1 MCSIFN
7 QHQNI
12 MSYENQ
18 IWKSCD
24 VIRGHVKESN
34 IPNVMMPFFALIM
47 MESRLVREYN
57 KIQDELMNSWG
68 IESKDELD
76 EDDKKDLEQDV
87 IDELKGQKRGYN
99 AIIVEQGRRLRDVCK
114 SSVNFF
120 ADFTDY
126 LNAFDDETRVLLGVD
141 KNSDESFLGL
151 NSYIKNLRAKKI
163 LHEFTKEWAQI
174 DLSTFTNSDI
184 TTLEEHIK
192 RRWADMSAS
201 TSGEHYTPEDVISLI
216 SQLIG
221 AYGKMGAKFDNNVM
235 LYDMAVGGGNLLY
248 GVEDTL
254 RKEPSMASHS
264 YSTMGQEIN
273 DQLFALAKIESRF
286 RESSQIE
293 YGDTLRND
301 YLSYKKADV
310 VVANPPYGVDWKS
323 AEADVKADTA
333 GRFPYYPAMSDGQ
346 LLFLTHGISK
356 LKEHGKAIIV
366 ANGSPM
372 FSGDVNSGESQIRKW
387 LLDND
392 YVEAWIQL
400 PKEEF
405 FNTQITTYLW
415 VINKDKPASRKD
427 KILLVNAADK
437 FRKLKKSKGKKTN
450 EMSAED
456 RQWVID
462 AFTKFE
468 EIDDNIKV
476 LSKYDFYYNKQQLT
490 LLPEDD
496 NGKYY
501 DQLPEKKAKDGT
513 VSKVAKVPVK
523 NICKVT
529 FDYRVINP
537 DTPPALVLEVENG
550 LVTMAYLDTM
560 GPEDILYKEG
570 DGESVLSDIKSK
582 IASLTNARIRV
593 DTVGGEYWHQEG
605 ESYLPSIFKNDYA
618 QGAGTLDV
626 KITWQ
631 KSTKTRDAGLKLTV
645 DVKPLMERDYEIIPF
660 APNEGDNNAS
670 IQAFLDQWVR
680 KDYVLGENS
689 VGVEVN
695 FNKIFYKPI
704 VLRSTQ
710 EIALDIKKID
720 AELAELEKELWG

>member
-1 MCSIFN
+1 
-7 QHQNI
+7 

-68 IESKDELD
+68 VESKDELD
-76 EDDKKDLEQDV
+76 EDDKKDLEKDV

-126 LNAFDDETRVLLGVD
+126 LNAFDDETRVLLGID

-163 LHEFTKEWAQI
+163 LHEFTREWAQI

-221 AYGKMGAKFDNNVM
+221 AYGQMGAKFDNNVM

-301 YLSYKKADV
+301 YLSDKKADV

-372 FSGDVNSGESQIRKW
+372 FSGDVNSGESHTRKW

-427 KILLVNAADK
+427 KILLINAADK

-456 RQWVID
+456 REWVID

-468 EIDDNIKV
+468 EIDDNVKV

-501 DQLPEKKAKDGT
+501 DQLPEKKAKDGS
-513 VSKVAKVPVK
+513 VSKATKVPLK
-523 NICKVT
+523 DIQRVT
-529 FDYRVINP
+529 YYHQEPSTDKPDLIFDIK
-537 DTPPALVLEVENG
+537 DG
-550 LVTMAYLDTM
+550 LVTMAYWASN
-560 GPEDILYKEG
+560 PEDIIYKEG
-570 DGESVLSDIKSK
+570 DGDSVLSDVKAA
-582 IASLTNARIRV
+582 IASMSDARIRV
-593 DTVGGEYWHQEG
+593 DHVKMEYWHQEG
-605 ESYLPSIFKNDYA
+605 ESYLPSLFRNERPC
-618 QGAGTLDV
+618 GAGSLDV
-626 KITWQ
+626 KLIWQ
-631 KSTKTRDAGLKLTV
+631 KATKKRDAGLKLTV

-660 APNEGDNNAS
+660 APNEDDNNAS
-670 IQAFLDQWVR
+670 IQAFLDKWVR
-680 KDYVLGENS
+680 KEYILGENS

-695 FNKIFYKPI
+695 FNKIFYKPV
-704 VLRSTQ
+704 VLRTTA
-710 EIALDIKKID
+710 EIAADIRDID
-720 AELAELEKELWG
+720 LELAGLERELWG